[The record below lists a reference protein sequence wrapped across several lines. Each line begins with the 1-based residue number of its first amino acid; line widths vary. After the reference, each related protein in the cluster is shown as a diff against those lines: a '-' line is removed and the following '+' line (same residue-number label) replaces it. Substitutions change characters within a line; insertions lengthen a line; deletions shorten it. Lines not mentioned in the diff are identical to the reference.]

1 MLNDILRPANL
12 FTSSSLFCGFYSI
25 VLSAGA
31 GTHDQGAFHAAAVL
45 ILFAGLF
52 DMLDGP
58 IARITRTSSEFGRH
72 LDSFSD
78 LVSFGIAPGVLL
90 YKWGLAGFELFGFA
104 IAFMFVL
111 SGAFRLSRFNTGVD
125 DGEPGYSRG
134 LTITCAGGTVA
145 VLVMHHHRTGMN
157 LLNSQLVVLLFTL
170 FLTYLMVS
178 NIRFRTLKGL
188 RFKGATLAVA
198 GLFAFAFTITVIVLD
213 ATLCM
218 VGIATLYIG
227 GGLLESA
234 FTRRRRRWELSILE
248 SIDESMDDDVD
259 EPLLEALDDE
269 DNLAPEGELH
279 TRPRRRWWPPFRRP

>member
-31 GTHDQGAFHAAAVL
+31 GPQDQGAFHAAAVL

-58 IARITRTSSEFGRH
+58 VARFTRTSSEFGRH

-111 SGAFRLSRFNTGVD
+111 CGAFRLARFNTGVD
-125 DGEPGYSRG
+125 DAEPGYSRG
-134 LTITCAGGTVA
+134 LTITCAGATVA
-145 VLVMHHHRTGMN
+145 VLVMHHQKTGMS
-157 LLNSQLVVLLFTL
+157 LLESQLVILLFTL

-178 NIRFRTLKGL
+178 PIRFRTLKGM
-188 RFKGATLAVA
+188 RFRGVTLAAA
-198 GLFAFAFTITVIVLD
+198 GLFAFAFTITVIVLEM
-213 ATLCM
+213 TLTM

-227 GGLLESA
+227 GGLLEGA
-234 FTRRRRRWELSILE
+234 LTRRRRRWELSILE
-248 SIDESMDDDVD
+248 PADEDED
-259 EPLLEALDDE
+259 EPLLDALDED
-269 DNLAPEGELH
+269 DNLAPAGQLH
-279 TRPRRRWWPPFRRP
+279 NRPRRRWWPPFRRP